1 MSRYYVIS
9 SEIEKWDLHGNEKWE
24 MGKTVN
30 NFENNEGYTA
40 ILLIRLY
47 CCLSISVYFEIS
59 LDTCT

>member
-9 SEIEKWDLHGNEKWE
+9 SEVEKWDLRGNEKWE

-30 NFENNEGYTA
+30 NFENSEGYTA

-59 LDTCT
+59 LDNCT